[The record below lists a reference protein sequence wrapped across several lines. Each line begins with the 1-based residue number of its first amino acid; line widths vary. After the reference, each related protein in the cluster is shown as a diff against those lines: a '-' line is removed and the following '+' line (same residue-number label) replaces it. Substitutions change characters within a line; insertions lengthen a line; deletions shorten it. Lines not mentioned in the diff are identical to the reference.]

1 MAAGDAAVTPDRV
14 VDLAAREKALLKVFI
29 SVIEVVRDCLVR
41 FRNLR
46 DIRRQ
51 LLIITFLRALSCLV
65 MVDL

>member
-14 VDLAAREKALLKVFI
+14 VDLTAREKALLKVFI